1 MCPVNC
7 GFESGFEKMSS
18 PTPRPLVILTL
29 FVKSIPVSNWIETAL
44 VMSPPILL
52 ALAPS
57 CVNEFP
63 TVRFAPLAVVE
74 CHYASIF
81 EFEYSK

>member
-1 MCPVNC
+1 MPTTNKT
-7 GFESGFEKMSS
+7 FDTESYEE
-18 PTPRPLVILTL
+18 TL
-29 FVKSIPVSNWIETAL
+29 IVENLSNWIETAL

-57 CVNEFP
+57 CVNENT

-74 CHYASIF
+74 
-81 EFEYSK
+81 